1 MTRTSLLRQA
11 FERVRPHM
19 TPRLLVIGAQ
29 KAGTSALFSMLA
41 KHPKAA
47 PPVRKELDFF
57 NDDAAYAKGMRYYR
71 SLFPPIPATSFGH
84 FTFEASPS
92 YLYHA
97 ERCAPRIAKDLPG
110 VTCVAILR
118 DPVKRAYS
126 AWNMFRAFKGHPLRG
141 HLHDPRSF
149 RQAVED
155 ELAGRTLHAY
165 HMYLARG
172 LYAAQLAHFAAV
184 VPNERLLVFN
194 YTELKKQPHE
204 VLRRLCAQL
213 GIAEIPA
220 STNAGQVKSHVVGY
234 NEPLDPGLA
243 TELYRYFANEP
254 AQLQQVLGRS
264 IDLFEAP
271 MPGPVSV

>member
-1 MTRTSLLRQA
+1 MS
-11 FERVRPHM
+11 
-19 TPRLLVIGAQ
+19 PRLLVIGAQ

-71 SLFPPIPATSFGH
+71 SFFPPVPAKSFGH

-126 AWNMFRAFKGHPLRG
+126 AWNMFRAFQGHPLRG
-141 HLHDPRSF
+141 ALHDPRSF

-155 ELAGRTLHAY
+155 ELAGRTQHTY

-172 LYAAQLAHFAAV
+172 RYAAQLAHFATV
-184 VPNERLLVFN
+184 IPKDRLLVFN
-194 YTELKKQPHE
+194 YLELKKQPAD
-204 VLRRLCAQL
+204 VLRQLCRQL
-213 GIAEIPA
+213 NLPDLPP
-220 STNAGQVKSHVVGY
+220 STNVGQVKAHVVGY
-234 NEPLDPGLA
+234 NEPLDPALA
-243 TELYRYFANEP
+243 AELYRYFADEP

-264 IDLFEAP
+264 FDLFEVP
-271 MPGPVSV
+271 KPGTVSA